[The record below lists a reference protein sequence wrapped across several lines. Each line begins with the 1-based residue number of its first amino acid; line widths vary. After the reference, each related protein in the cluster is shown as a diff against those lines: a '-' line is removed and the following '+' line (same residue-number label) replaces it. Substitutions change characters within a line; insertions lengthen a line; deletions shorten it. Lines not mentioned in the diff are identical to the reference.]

1 MDTCYPYYELYLRCF
16 PEFPVTYRTFLQTL
30 RPERGQIFAQWD
42 RGALAGYA
50 LAHGSSMAM
59 LCVEESHRRQGM
71 GNWLMAQAEAAAC
84 RQSEPRMSLGQGA
97 HYLFQ
102 GVPEGPAVDFFRER
116 GYRAQWSSVNMS
128 LSLGGFSLEKL
139 DIPPG
144 PEGLSYRF
152 AEAGDRE
159 ALLAAVKEAK
169 STWTSIFETCQD
181 PVLLAVLEGEIAGFL
196 ILDPEGGHF
205 SAPPPARGWAASAA
219 WGWSPTGGSRASAC
233 GWWLTGR
240 TGSNPRAP
248 PRRSC
253 GIPGWRAGTAGWA
266 FPPRVASGWQKRISK
281 RPFINRL

>member
-84 RQSEPRMSLGQGA
+84 RQSESRMVLGQGA

-102 GVPEGPAVDFFRER
+102 GVPEGPVVDFFRER

-128 LSLGGFSLEKL
+128 LSLGGFSLEKM

-205 SAPPPARGWAASAA
+205 SAPGQRVGSIGCVGVVPARREQGVGLRMVAHGADWLKSQ
-219 WGWSPTGGSRASAC
+219 GSTQAELRYT
-233 GWWLTGR
+233 WLESWYGR
-240 TGSNPRAP
+240 LGFSTTCRQWMAEKN
-248 PRRSC
+248 
-253 GIPGWRAGTAGWA
+253 
-266 FPPRVASGWQKRISK
+266 
-281 RPFINRL
+281 L

>member
-205 SAPPPARGWAASAA
+205 SAPPRQRV
-219 WGWSPTGGSRASAC
+219 GSIGCVGVVPDRREQGVGLRMVAH
-233 GWWLTGR
+233 GTDWLKSQGSTQAELRYTWLESWYGR
-240 TGSNPRAP
+240 LGFSTTCRQWMAEKN
-248 PRRSC
+248 
-253 GIPGWRAGTAGWA
+253 
-266 FPPRVASGWQKRISK
+266 
-281 RPFINRL
+281 L

>member
-205 SAPPPARGWAASAA
+205 SAPPPRQRV
-219 WGWSPTGGSRASAC
+219 GSIGCVGVVPDRREQGVGLRMVAHGAD
-233 GWWLTGR
+233 WLKSQGSTQAELRYTWLESWYGR
-240 TGSNPRAP
+240 LGFSTTCRQWMAEKN
-248 PRRSC
+248 
-253 GIPGWRAGTAGWA
+253 
-266 FPPRVASGWQKRISK
+266 
-281 RPFINRL
+281 L

>member
-205 SAPPPARGWAASAA
+205 SAPPPPPEGGQHRLRGGGPRPAGAGRRPAD
-219 WGWSPTGGSRASAC
+219 GGSRGGLAQ
-233 GWWLTGR
+233 
-240 TGSNPRAP
+240 
-248 PRRSC
+248 
-253 GIPGWRAGTAGWA
+253 IPGLHPGGAAVYLAGELVRQAGL
-266 FPPRVASGWQKRISK
+266 FHHVSPVDGRKESLSVH
-281 RPFINRL
+281 L

>member
-84 RQSEPRMSLGQGA
+84 RQSESRMVLGQGA

-102 GVPEGPAVDFFRER
+102 GVPEGPVVDFFRER

-139 DIPPG
+139 DIPP
-144 PEGLSYRF
+144 R
-152 AEAGDRE
+152 
-159 ALLAAVKEAK
+159 
-169 STWTSIFETCQD
+169 
-181 PVLLAVLEGEIAGFL
+181 
-196 ILDPEGGHF
+196 PEGGQHRLRGGG
-205 SAPPPARGWAASAA
+205 PRPAGAGRRPAD
-219 WGWSPTGGSRASAC
+219 GGSRGGLAQ
-233 GWWLTGR
+233 
-240 TGSNPRAP
+240 
-248 PRRSC
+248 
-253 GIPGWRAGTAGWA
+253 IPGLHPGGAAVYLAGELVRQTGL
-266 FPPRVASGWQKRISK
+266 FHHLSPVDGRKESLSVH
-281 RPFINRL
+281 L